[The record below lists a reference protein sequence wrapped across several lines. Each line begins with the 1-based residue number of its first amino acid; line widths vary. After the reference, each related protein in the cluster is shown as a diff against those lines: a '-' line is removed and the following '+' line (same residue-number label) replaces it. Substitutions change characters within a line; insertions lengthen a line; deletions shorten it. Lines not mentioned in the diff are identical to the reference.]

1 MYFFT
6 HIKNFI
12 LLLIIQE
19 IFYFAKSFF
28 IFKKIFIHS
37 KFKKL
42 LCIFGLDIPEEGL
55 QPKLVVYVFVSNQ
68 YQF

>member
-28 IFKKIFIHS
+28 IFKKFLS
-37 KFKKL
+37 TLNLKNYFVF
-42 LCIFGLDIPEEGL
+42 FGLDIPEEGL